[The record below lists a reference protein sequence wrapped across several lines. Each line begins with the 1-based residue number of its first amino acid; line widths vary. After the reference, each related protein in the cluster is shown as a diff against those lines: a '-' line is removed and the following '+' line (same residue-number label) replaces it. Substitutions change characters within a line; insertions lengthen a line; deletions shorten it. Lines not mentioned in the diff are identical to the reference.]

1 MKRIFAFLLGLL
13 LCLSAAGQAQITT
26 KKEKLSDFDSKT
38 LKVVLPGDPILDEA
52 LRQAAK
58 DAWILSPYETC
69 TQEEFD
75 RLRTSDN
82 WYFLVTRE
90 ADRKKE
96 PGGLTFLH
104 LLKGGAK
111 EVDGMM
117 DIARLALCPAGKP
130 TGREAALLPALLEA
144 IQSYVQQARSSDFK
158 RFGSA
163 IGSLRRTGEK
173 DIYLVEDELSPQIGK
188 DFIDKKFDEGIHLVD
203 AATADAAVRDGL
215 DAVVAFCI
223 RPAEIVKGSSCYKYY
238 VDARTHEILWYKQHK
253 ISGNTGA
260 GLLKSDLNDLV
271 KPR

>member
-13 LCLSAAGQAQITT
+13 LCLSATGQAQITT

-58 DAWILSPYETC
+58 NAWYLSPFETC
-69 TQEEFD
+69 TKEEFD

-96 PGGLTFLH
+96 PGGVTFLH
-104 LLKGGAK
+104 LLKGGGK
-111 EVDGMM
+111 KVDDMM
-117 DIARLALCPAGKP
+117 DVARLALCPAGAP
-130 TGREAALLPALLEA
+130 TGREAALLPALLETF
-144 IQSYVQQARSSDFK
+144 QTYVKEARSSDFK

-163 IGSLRRTGEK
+163 IGTLRKTGGK
-173 DIYLVEDELSPQIGK
+173 DVYLVADELSPQIGK
-188 DFIDKKFDEGIHLVD
+188 DFIDKKFDEKIHQVD
-203 AATADAAVRDGL
+203 AATADAAVRDAL
-215 DAVVAFCI
+215 DAIVAFCI
-223 RPAEIVKGSSCYKYY
+223 YPAEIVKGASCYKYY

-253 ISGNTGA
+253 ISGSTGA

>member
-1 MKRIFAFLLGLL
+1 M
-13 LCLSAAGQAQITT
+13 
-26 KKEKLSDFDSKT
+26 
-38 LKVVLPGDPILDEA
+38 
-52 LRQAAK
+52 
-58 DAWILSPYETC
+58 
-69 TQEEFD
+69 
-75 RLRTSDN
+75 
-82 WYFLVTRE
+82 
-90 ADRKKE
+90 
-96 PGGLTFLH
+96 
-104 LLKGGAK
+104 
-111 EVDGMM
+111 
-117 DIARLALCPAGKP
+117 
-130 TGREAALLPALLEA
+130 LEA
-144 IQSYVQQARSSDFK
+144 IQSYVRQARSSDFK

-173 DIYLVEDELSPQIGK
+173 DIYLVEDEISPQIGK